1 LVEANRK
8 SFKKMFPHL
17 TKELTDGENTVSIDS
32 VRANAEEAEKSQTD
46 KFHDYVPTVVDFLRR
61 CSTEKEANEII
72 AYLEE
77 RREITKEHAQEL
89 RKQLTQKGVRSFGPK
104 KQEDYYFKES
114 EFCGR

>member
-72 AYLEE
+72 AYLEK